1 MKRVLLFEAW
11 VKKYFEPISLDKFK
25 SLPVGDIVHYGGARF
40 EIIDNNGSILKLK
53 DIEDASNVRTV
64 NYNMF
69 NDRGAIISKDDQ

>member
-1 MKRVLLFEAW
+1 MKRVLLFEGW

-25 SLPVGDIVHYGGARF
+25 SLPVGDIVLYGGAQF

-69 NDRGAIISKDDQ
+69 NDRGAITTKDEQ

>member
-1 MKRVLLFEAW
+1 MKRVLLFEGW

-25 SLPVGDIVHYGGARF
+25 SLPVGDIVLYGGAQF

-53 DIEDASNVRTV
+53 GVEDASNVRTV

-69 NDRGAIISKDDQ
+69 NDRGAITTKDE